1 MRSTKSPYVFTEG
14 SLHEVNLIRI
24 KTQNCAHMYAGHTK
38 YVVNQKLEH
47 DELLERSEY
56 CCKIRIVP
64 SQDNAFVCT
73 LTILFYEA
81 QLD

>member
-1 MRSTKSPYVFTEG
+1 
-14 SLHEVNLIRI
+14 
-24 KTQNCAHMYAGHTK
+24 MYAGHTK
-38 YVVNQKLEH
+38 YVVKQKLEH